1 MPIITS
7 GWLGGNYLVA
17 QVQLD
22 QLGRTAELQG
32 AKVLIRRA
40 GLLWGQLINFIFL
53 EDKFIHR
60 LPRLSNV

>member
-1 MPIITS
+1 M
-7 GWLGGNYLVA
+7 
-17 QVQLD
+17 
-22 QLGRTAELQG
+22 EQG

-60 LPRLSNV
+60 LREEQRKYIDDQKQQQQCPK